1 MDAWSY
7 SLIRKKKGQMLRVT
21 IFSGEANETQMFSTP
36 TSFRDHTSLQA
47 NGAMFQNPP
56 LLTTGLSGSCLQ
68 TTYGNLEK
76 YISGLNSVLL
86 TAFDLSQWSWQYKN
100 ASFCRSTF
108 TISDQNFLE
117 CYSVFVSLSQV
128 KTWTF
133 SLSSSEQILFQAVT
147 LL

>member
-1 MDAWSY
+1 MGAWSY
-7 SLIRKKKGQMLRVT
+7 SLIRKKKGQMLRVP

-47 NGAMFQNPP
+47 NGAVFENPP

-68 TTYGNLEK
+68 TIYGNLEK

-100 ASFCRSTF
+100 ASFCRSAF
-108 TISDQNFLE
+108 TITDQNFLE

-133 SLSSSEQILFQAVT
+133 
-147 LL
+147 LLVPQSRFHFRL